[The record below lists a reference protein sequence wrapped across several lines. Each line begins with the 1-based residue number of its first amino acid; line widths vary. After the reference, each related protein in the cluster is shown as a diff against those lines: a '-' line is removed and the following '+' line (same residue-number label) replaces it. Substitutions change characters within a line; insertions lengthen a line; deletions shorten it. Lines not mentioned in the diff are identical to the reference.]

1 MKSIYNN
8 ASQVLIWLGE
18 ASEKVDEET
27 GLCTT
32 EIFMT
37 YFSRMAAEIRQL
49 GDDGKHTGSSVVHRN
64 LLAAVYQEAVNGK
77 ASFLT
82 EGFWHIYYRRWWDR
96 VWVVQEAAFAK
107 CAIFICS
114 EHTPSY
120 SDLLTWH
127 NALIWSL
134 NTPKLGTSTGG
145 SLAAGYYTSLLT

>member
-8 ASQVLIWLGE
+8 ASQVLIWLVE
-18 ASEKVDEET
+18 TSEKVDEET

-37 YFSRMAAEIRQL
+37 YFSRMAVEIRQL

-82 EGFWHIYYRRWWDR
+82 EVGL
-96 VWVVQEAAFAK
+96 
-107 CAIFICS
+107 AIEVEFF
-114 EHTPSY
+114 EFFE
-120 SDLLTWH
+120 
-127 NALIWSL
+127 
-134 NTPKLGTSTGG
+134 
-145 SLAAGYYTSLLT
+145 